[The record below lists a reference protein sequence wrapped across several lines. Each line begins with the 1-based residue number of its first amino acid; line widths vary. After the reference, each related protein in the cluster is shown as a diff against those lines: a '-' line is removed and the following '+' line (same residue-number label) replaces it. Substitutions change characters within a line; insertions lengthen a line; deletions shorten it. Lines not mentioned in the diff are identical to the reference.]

1 MSSEN
6 NLRQQIIQK
15 AWEDEAFK
23 KQLLADPRAAIKEAF
38 QVEIPEG
45 VEVKALEEQTNSYY
59 LVIPVSPADSSQA
72 AVASPPWK

>member
-38 QVEIPEG
+38 QVEVPEG
-45 VEVKALEEQTNSYY
+45 VEVNAVEEQPNSYY
-59 LVIPVSPADSSQA
+59 LVIPVSPADSSNP
-72 AVASPPWK
+72 AVAAPPWK